1 MKDWCEVYTKLIEEG
16 QRQQVIRADLKPKTA
31 GYVLHDVWLGAMQRM
46 LVERNVAPLRNAAA
60 FIESYLAP

>member
-1 MKDWCEVYTKLIEEG
+1 
-16 QRQQVIRADLKPKTA
+16 
-31 GYVLHDVWLGAMQRM
+31 VWLGAMQRM